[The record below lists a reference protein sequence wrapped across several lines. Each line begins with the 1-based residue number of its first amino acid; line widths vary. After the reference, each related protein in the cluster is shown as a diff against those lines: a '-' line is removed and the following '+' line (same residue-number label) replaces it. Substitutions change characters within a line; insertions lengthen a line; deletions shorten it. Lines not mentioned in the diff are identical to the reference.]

1 MKWFDKKVF
10 DRGGQGPK
18 NCYKSHGCVS
28 KFVKIRKLLSENL
41 KNLCR
46 KRRAFAGC
54 CSARVCASR
63 FVGKLKLLSENLK
76 NLCKKRGTSAGGR
89 FVKNP
94 FAWFFRKRSTGV
106 AILETALTL
115 PVVLYIVFFSIELIR
130 MELAQTAVD
139 SITRECTFSLMAK
152 GNVSDFDNIFRKYK
166 PWGIPIGYFRYYCRL
181 YPHMT
186 SPDDGKTKGVMDVS
200 PYGGETICWVG
211 NDWAD
216 PNPNITPTEQ
226 NIGGYGTG
234 DLSANANDKATLS
247 NPIYRTKFATGS
259 GYGEVG
265 YIKRARLLNSKVPSG
280 YIFVLTVAV
289 KFPFSSPF
297 VAKLF
302 NGGSNTTKPG
312 AYILWARGSGMIN

>member
-1 MKWFDKKVF
+1 MEKLGL
-10 DRGGQGPK
+10 RNAK

-46 KRRAFAGC
+46 KRSTSAGGR
-54 CSARVCASR
+54 SARVCASR
-63 FVGKLKLLSENLK
+63 FAKKLKLLYENLK
-76 NLCKKRGTSAGGR
+76 NLCRKRSVPAGGR

-94 FAWFFRKRSTGV
+94 FAWFFKKRSAGV

-139 SITRECTFSLMAK
+139 SITKEFTFYLMAK
-152 GNVSDFDNIFRKYK
+152 GKIVQSEVDAIFKKYR
-166 PWGIPIGYFRYYCRL
+166 PWGIPIGYFRFYLRL
-181 YPHMT
+181 YENFHT
-186 SPDDGKTKGVMDVS
+186 DDKKGLMDVS
-200 PYGGETICWVG
+200 PYGGERICWVG
-211 NDWAD
+211 TDYANPG
-216 PNPNITPTEQ
+216 PNVSPTQRASGSYSYGIGTAVNTNATDRVDFSKYKTPLVF
-226 NIGGYGTG
+226 G
-234 DLSANANDKATLS
+234 DT
-247 NPIYRTKFATGS
+247 
-259 GYGEVG
+259 YGEVG
-265 YIKRARLLNSKVPSG
+265 FAERKKLLNSQVPSG

-302 NGGSNTTKPG
+302 NGGSNTDKPG
-312 AYILWARGSGMIN
+312 FYMLWARGSGMIN